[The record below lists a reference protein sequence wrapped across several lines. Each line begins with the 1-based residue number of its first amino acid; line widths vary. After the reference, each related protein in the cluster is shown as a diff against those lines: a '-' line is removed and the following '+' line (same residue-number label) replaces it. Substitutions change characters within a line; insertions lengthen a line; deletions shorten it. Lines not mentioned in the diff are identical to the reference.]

1 MQKKII
7 SVLLLISIALNAGL
21 IYQFFYKGE
30 KVVPAKE
37 GRYEIK
43 MTKENREFVMAEMRG
58 FLESVQKINEGI
70 AKNYPEIV
78 AKVGQQS
85 GTCKVDAVP

>member
-7 SVLLLISIALNAGL
+7 SVLLLISIALNVGL

-30 KVVPAKE
+30 KVIAEKD
-37 GRYEIK
+37 GRSEIR
-43 MTKENREFVMAEMRG
+43 MAKENREFVMAEIRG

-70 AKNYPEIV
+70 AKNDPEII